1 MINNQNQKKIIEEH
15 VKEYI
20 RCSNDFD
27 YFCSNYVLI
36 ELPGG
41 DKLLKPYDKQSE
53 LADLIQ
59 REHYVVVL
67 KSRQIGISTI
77 TQAYIA
83 WLIVFH
89 DNVVAGVV
97 SKDGKEATDFARAI
111 RGMVEKLPLWMKPP
125 KGLVGPGFAKRT
137 EQSFILT
144 NGSKVYASPVAPNA
158 PDKTFRGKALTFLVI
173 DEAAFIKFVEV
184 AWTSMVSALST
195 SQMHARKA
203 GIPYGTLV
211 LSTPNK
217 TTGKGK
223 WFFDLYSRSVSHNG
237 IFKDFTIH
245 WRDIEQLRSDPK
257 WYQTQCDLF
266 DNDPKKIQQE
276 LELKF
281 LPTEGSFFDS
291 DVMEKLQEIPIQP
304 IEILKL
310 FNGEVWKFA
319 EPSSGRFYLIG
330 VDTAPEFGDDKS
342 AITVWDL
349 ETIEQVWEYQT
360 KCLVAD
366 FIKVVKVACSMYP
379 GVVVIESNSYG
390 NQVVEAMNDSDFM
403 SMVYKEKRGDKL
415 LPGLATTGKTRPLM
429 IDSLYSYI
437 SKYPEIVKSK
447 RLALELIGLVTKSS
461 GRVEADTGTHDDLAL
476 ATSCAF
482 YVRKFDPPL
491 LISSSKDSLNSF
503 KDIIELNEI
512 TKLNEVSNETIMKL
526 AKENMMSGGG
536 KKKTF
541 IDVLDMYNLS

>member
-1 MINNQNQKKIIEEH
+1 MKTNVNQKKIIEEH
-15 VKEYI
+15 VQEYI
-20 RCSNDFD
+20 RCSQDFD
-27 YFCSNYVLI
+27 YFCSNYVYI
-36 ELPGG
+36 EIPGG
-41 DKLLKPYDKQSE
+41 DTLLNPYDKQSE
-53 LADLIQ
+53 LTNLIQ
-59 REHYVVVL
+59 KEHYVVVL

-83 WLIVFH
+83 WLIIFH
-89 DNVVAGVV
+89 DNVVAGIV

-111 RGMVEKLPLWMKPP
+111 RGMVEKLPLWMKPA
-125 KGLVGPGFAKRT
+125 KGLVGPGFSKRT

-195 SQMHARKA
+195 SQMQARKA

-223 WFFDLYSRSVSHNG
+223 WFFDLYSRSAAHTG
-237 IFKDFTIH
+237 IFKEFTIH
-245 WRDIEQLRSDPK
+245 WRDIKQLSSDPK
-257 WYQTQCDLF
+257 WYKTQCELF

-281 LPTEGSFFDS
+281 LPTEGSFFES
-291 DVMEKLQEIPIQP
+291 STIIKLQEVNIDP

-310 FNGEVWKFA
+310 FNGEVWKFE
-319 EPSSGRFYLIG
+319 EPIRGRHYITG
-330 VDTAPEFGDDKS
+330 VDTAPEYGEDKS
-342 AITVWDL
+342 GITVWDFESL
-349 ETIEQVWEYQT
+349 EQVWEYQT
-360 KCLVAD
+360 KCLVTD

-379 GVVVIESNSYG
+379 GTLVIESNSYG
-390 NQVVEAMNDSDFM
+390 NQVVEAMDQSEFTT
-403 SMVYKEKRGDKL
+403 MVYHEKRGKIL

-437 SKYPEIVKSK
+437 SKFPEIVKSK
-447 RLALELIGLVTKSS
+447 RLALELIGLITKTS
-461 GRVEADTGTHDDLAL
+461 GRVEADEGTHDDLAL

-491 LISSSKDSLNSF
+491 MVSSSQNTIENF
-503 KDIIELNEI
+503 KDILMMNELTNLDIVTNE
-512 TKLNEVSNETIMKL
+512 NIMKQV
-526 AKENMMSGGG
+526 KQNMSSGDSRKQG
-536 KKKTF
+536 F
-541 IDVLDMYNLS
+541 MDVLKLYNLE